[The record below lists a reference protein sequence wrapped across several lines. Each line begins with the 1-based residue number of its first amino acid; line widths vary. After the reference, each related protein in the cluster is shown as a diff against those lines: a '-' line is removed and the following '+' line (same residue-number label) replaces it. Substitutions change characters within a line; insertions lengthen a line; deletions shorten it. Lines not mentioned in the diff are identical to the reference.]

1 MTLNDL
7 LEKFTNAS
15 FLLTVSELCDEWYGG
30 VDELL
35 HDDYFSEMFEKYRD
49 REVKSIAIL
58 STNFT
63 PELCVKLGG
72 KKDV

>member
-30 VDELL
+30 VDELY
-35 HDDYFSEMFEKYRD
+35 DDYYSELLEKFGD
-49 REVKSIAIL
+49 REVKSLAIL
-58 STNFT
+58 TTNFT